1 MFCVSC
7 SCYCFFP
14 SFLFQSFSLMIF
26 KSYRYFDS
34 CNFELTKEDPKV
46 LSASVD
52 HIIFDYIIYFC
63 LLSYFMLM
71 KDFRYFVLGSFVFR
85 VSGLGLISYRRSD
98 DGKGILSV
106 KSAWSVLYSE
116 ITVRTLRTLEGM
128 IKGTKQTQKSHKV
141 RSILNNILAE
151 KFPNICHWICMSV
164 FLVRTRLNTSYSQ
177 KN

>member
-7 SCYCFFP
+7 SSYCFFP
-14 SFLFQSFSLMIF
+14 LFFFSHFLLWFF
-26 KSYRYFDS
+26 KSHHNLDS

-46 LSASVD
+46 LSARVD

-63 LLSYFMLM
+63 LLSYFMLI

-85 VSGLGLISYRRSD
+85 VSGLGLISYRRSH
-98 DGKGILSV
+98 DGKDIQSV
-106 KSAWSVLYSE
+106 KSTWSVLHSE
-116 ITVRTLRTLEGM
+116 ITARTLRTLEGM

-141 RSILNNILAE
+141 RSILNNILVE
-151 KFPNICHWICMSV
+151 KFLNICHWICLSV